1 MDPETAIAIFG
12 ILAVIGLIAL
22 AMAFPLVGIIIAS
35 AGVAL
40 FVARY
45 IYIRWIRDRRSP
57 SESPGGDTSSGCDI
71 SRQSSVLQ
79 LFCSSTMATVHG
91 D

>member
-22 AMAFPLVGIIIAS
+22 AMAFPLVGIIIATV
-35 AGVAL
+35 GVAL

-57 SESPGGDTSSGCDI
+57 PESSGEEPPDW
-71 SRQSSVLQ
+71 Q
-79 LFCSSTMATVHG
+79 
-91 D
+91 